1 MRLKNHPQTLE
12 DRLLEFDTWI
22 TASLSEIKDSD
33 QFKSAREC
41 IANIIEV
48 IGESTSWFESDLSAE
63 VVASSL
69 IDHVNS
75 QSSEKGSSLVSSF
88 LNLLFLVT
96 GKSDNNCKCQF
107 PVFLKERYFSEGF
120 PELKRN
126 KGTTVIAK
134 ATIPRVIKSEVITKL
149 VLGLKIDPTVQK
161 TFLIKYI
168 NFILNEEE
176 YWRSFKA
183 IGLGYSKAKS
193 IGYGLDYL
201 LPLVVFQL
209 RGSLSA
215 TGGHEPENIL
225 RSLMREWGLIN
236 NEDFNMTDHIIKA
249 SENTVEEEETTE
261 NSVAESKTK
270 TRAYDFIIPLNSV
283 NVIQKILIQSQF
295 YAGDSGSVSHKN
307 IDQTRNARTYTK
319 SIVEDVLFVEFL
331 DGAGYYSSLNGDLKK
346 LLQMNDTLDF
356 FQLRTAAIKLR
367 RILQNIGFLTPLEV
381 VHTIACCMGKQ
392 KETISSLKEQGY
404 SETEI
409 TSAIDKSVKNG
420 LVSLNG
426 SNYEIATTY
435 REVARR
441 YFLLDCIAENGIEFD
456 HSKVITGA
464 ILIPGYS
471 WTFGIKLNEVAT
483 DIIPKAGLFAI
494 DWKDSKTIFN
504 DIQFL
509 ADRRWIIQ
517 C

>member
-1 MRLKNHPQTLE
+1 
-12 DRLLEFDTWI
+12 
-22 TASLSEIKDSD
+22 
-33 QFKSAREC
+33 
-41 IANIIEV
+41 
-48 IGESTSWFESDLSAE
+48 
-63 VVASSL
+63 
-69 IDHVNS
+69 
-75 QSSEKGSSLVSSF
+75 
-88 LNLLFLVT
+88 
-96 GKSDNNCKCQF
+96 
-107 PVFLKERYFSEGF
+107 
-120 PELKRN
+120 
-126 KGTTVIAK
+126 
-134 ATIPRVIKSEVITKL
+134 
-149 VLGLKIDPTVQK
+149 
-161 TFLIKYI
+161 
-168 NFILNEEE
+168 
-176 YWRSFKA
+176 
-183 IGLGYSKAKS
+183 
-193 IGYGLDYL
+193 
-201 LPLVVFQL
+201 
-209 RGSLSA
+209 
-215 TGGHEPENIL
+215 
-225 RSLMREWGLIN
+225 
-236 NEDFNMTDHIIKA
+236 
-249 SENTVEEEETTE
+249 
-261 NSVAESKTK
+261 
-270 TRAYDFIIPLNSV
+270 LNSV

-381 VHTIACCMGKQ
+381 IHTIACCMGKQ
-392 KETISSLKEQGY
+392 KETVSSLKEQGY

-426 SNYEIATTY
+426 NNYEIATSY

-471 WTFGIKLNEVAT
+471 WTFGIKLNEIAS